1 MNGIRAQVLTAVAY
15 QPTMLFV
22 PTQLGAIMAALH
34 VILMMMGLLLFKL
47 TPFIWLFSLGG
58 FWILT
63 AIYTAKDPHLAT
75 VMVAVGQS
83 KHRSRNIIRMSEGV
97 KYVP

>member
-22 PTQLGAIMAALH
+22 PMQLGAIMAGLH
-34 VILMMMGLLLFKL
+34 VVLMMMGLMLFKL
-47 TPFIWLFSLGG
+47 TPFVWLFSLGVS
-58 FWILT
+58 WIVT
-63 AIYTAKDPHLAT
+63 AAYTAKDPHLAT
-75 VMVAVGQS
+75 LLVAIGQS
-83 KHRSRNIIRMSEGV
+83 KRKSKNLIVLSEGV